1 MRSTMAE
8 PGETVTLTRKELY
21 DLVWSIPMRTLAPEY
36 GLSDV
41 GFVKLC
47 KRMSVVTPYRGYW
60 TKLQFGH
67 RPKKLRLAKWNES
80 FGKEPTVSMTRRR
93 EKSDEE
99 LTDVDLL
106 VRAEHEPDRKISIS
120 AEAKLHPLVAKTL
133 KALPKSRDPTA
144 RVSSEREGCLTLKVA
159 PPLVGRATL
168 ILNAIAV
175 AAEARSFSL
184 SGEQNDEGRTG
195 HIVLL
200 GEKVPFSIE
209 QVWSR
214 VPGSAVPLSQIM
226 SYSKSDVPRYE
237 YELSDRLML
246 RIFRRSTNGRRTKWS
261 DTARK
266 RLEDQLNDFMIGVID
281 EAASLREDRREQL
294 EWKQRYDAKVAKQV
308 DVAILQREEEFRI
321 NAFLKHAKAL
331 RKCETLR
338 RYADEVRAEATRR
351 FGGVSEDSEIGK
363 WLRWAEGYVE
373 KHYPLPVGCP
383 LPSFTIDQETIADW
397 REELDDRVRRI
408 GW

>member
-1 MRSTMAE
+1 MAE

-67 RPKKLRLAKWNES
+67 RPKKLRLGKWNES
-80 FGKEPTVSMTRRR
+80 FGEEPTVSMTRRL
-93 EKSDEE
+93 EKPDSE

-106 VRAEHEPDRKISIS
+106 VRAEHEPEWKISVS
-120 AEAKLHPLVAKTL
+120 TEAKLHPLVAKTL
-133 KALPKSRDPTA
+133 KTLPKTRDPGSM
-144 RVSSEREGCLTLKVA
+144 VSAAGEGLLTLEVSR
-159 PPLVGRATL
+159 LFVERAAL

-175 AAEARSFSL
+175 AVEARSFHL
-184 SGEQNDEGRTG
+184 SGEQNDEGRAG
-195 HIVLL
+195 HIVVF
-200 GEKVPFSIE
+200 GEKVPFE
-209 QVWSR
+209 LKQVWTR
-214 VPGSAVPLSQIM
+214 IPGSATPI
-226 SYSKSDVPRYE
+226 SKITSSSDSEVVRYR

-281 EAASLREDRREQL
+281 EAASLREDRRKQL

-321 NAFLKHAKAL
+321 NSFLKHAKAL
-331 RKCETLR
+331 RKCEALR

-397 REELDDRVRRI
+397 REELDDRVRRT